1 MNQIISNENDY
12 AARINEEHSR
22 AFEKAQDA
30 LNHARMAG
38 ELLIEAKGL
47 LKHGEWG
54 NWLAENVSFSESTA
68 QNYMRLAKNW
78 DRLVK
83 SPTVGDL
90 GLRKALSLLSDVPK
104 IGDYVEAWVPPLS
117 PDLDYMTCPW
127 GDSRTLVISPSRKHE
142 NFYEFACFDPLKSPE
157 IMFTT
162 VTAEGVEM
170 FLNHHLKTIKEDGS
184 LLTWKVLPGESFS
197 STEENETTRCTVPEA
212 KQFNDSFWRLQET

>member
-1 MNQIISNENDY
+1 MSQIISIDSDY

-22 AFEKAQDA
+22 AYGKARDA
-30 LNHARMAG
+30 LTHARMAG
-38 ELLIEAKGL
+38 ELLIEAKSL

-54 NWLAENVSFSESTA
+54 NWLTENVSFSESTA

-90 GLRKALSLLSDVPK
+90 GLRKALSLLSDFPK
-104 IGDYVEAWVPPLS
+104 VGDFVEAWVPPLS
-117 PDLDYMTCPW
+117 SDRDYMTCPW

-142 NFYEFACFDPLKSPE
+142 NFYEFAYFDTLKSSE
-157 IMFTT
+157 VMFTT
-162 VTAEGVEM
+162 VTAAGVEM
-170 FLNHHLKTIKEDGS
+170 FLNHYLKTIKEDGS

-197 STEENETTRCTVPEA
+197 SNEENETACCTVPEVR
-212 KQFNDSFWRLQET
+212 QFNDAFWRQ